1 MNYVLDAGPMIAF
14 LDDEPGAEVVEQV
27 LTEPGSTCYAH
38 IFNLTEIYYI
48 YFRRGGAVMA
58 EDALQSLIA
67 AGIVMCDDH
76 DIAFWKEAATFK
88 GTHAIALPDTFCLT
102 LAHRL
107 KGTVVTTDHS
117 EFDPLVPLNYCPIL
131 FIR

>member
-48 YFRRGGAVMA
+48 YFRRGTPVGA
-58 EDALQSLIA
+58 
-67 AGIVMCDDH
+67 
-76 DIAFWKEAATFK
+76 
-88 GTHAIALPDTFCLT
+88 
-102 LAHRL
+102 
-107 KGTVVTTDHS
+107 
-117 EFDPLVPLNYCPIL
+117 IL
-131 FIR
+131 FILYSSYTGRVT